1 MGKRILFSPVGGT
14 DPIKYCSDGSM
25 LHICR
30 HYQPDEVVL
39 YLSKE
44 MTEKHREDNRYVKC
58 IELLGELLHH
68 NFLVRVI
75 ENPEFVDVQKYD
87 VYYEI
92 FHDEIKKISEQ
103 MTAEDELLVNMASG
117 TPAMKSALLIMATLA
132 EYRFKAIQV
141 RH

>member
-75 ENPEFVDVQKYD
+75 ENPEFVLAISRDSMKHTAVQ
-87 VYYEI
+87 
-92 FHDEIKKISEQ
+92 
-103 MTAEDELLVNMASG
+103 
-117 TPAMKSALLIMATLA
+117 
-132 EYRFKAIQV
+132 YRFSTLKNLLNQYLL
-141 RH
+141 

>member
-1 MGKRILFSPVGGT
+1 M
-14 DPIKYCSDGSM
+14 
-25 LHICR
+25 
-30 HYQPDEVVL
+30 
-39 YLSKE
+39 SKE

-132 EYRFKAIQV
+132 EYRFKAI
-141 RH
+141 HAIEKNELGL